1 MMSIRQARRMR
12 DISQNQMAADMGIHV
27 QTYRKIENH
36 PEEATIEQAK
46 CIARLLG
53 MSYDEL
59 NFFEDDS
66 TLSSNTRKKMSTS
79 RRKFKP
85 AAQGA

>member
-66 TLSSNTRKKMSTS
+66 TLSSETKRMSTS
-79 RRKFKP
+79 RRMFEP